1 MTLPEDGRPAKGDPA
16 PGGMPRDFEV
26 LGRTP
31 CHDGF
36 FRVERLRL
44 RFALFAGGWSRPI
57 EREVL
62 DRGHAACVLLYDAP
76 ADCVVL
82 VEQFRAPAIGEP
94 GGPWLIETV
103 AGIIETGET
112 PEDVVRREAVEE
124 AGLAVG
130 PVERIGEV
138 LVSPGACTERL
149 TMFCGGV
156 ESSAAGGFH
165 GLAEEGEDIRVVVM
179 GAGEAIGAVADGRIL
194 AANAVIPLQWLAI
207 NRDRLRREWR
217 AEP

>member
-1 MTLPEDGRPAKGDPA
+1 MESGSAS
-16 PGGMPRDFEV
+16 GGTPTEFEV

-62 DRGHAACVLLYDAP
+62 DRGHAACVLLYDAA
-76 ADCVVL
+76 ADRVVL
-82 VEQFRAPAIGEP
+82 VEQFRAPVIDEP

-103 AGIIETGET
+103 AGIIERGET
-112 PEDVVRREAVEE
+112 PEDVIRREAVEE
-124 AGLAVG
+124 ADITIG
-130 PVERIGEV
+130 PIERIGEV
-138 LVSPGACTERL
+138 LVSPGGCTERL

-156 ESSAAGGFH
+156 DSSAAGGLH

-179 GAGEAIGAVADGRIL
+179 DAGDAIKAVSDGLIL
-194 AANAVIPLQWLAI
+194 AANAVIPLQWLTI
-207 NRDRLRREWR
+207 NHLRLRNEWR